1 MTQYII
7 QNEDE
12 QYLAS
17 FSKSR
22 ISWTTLPELAKTFLS
37 REAATKTLRKVN
49 HYYRSSDCWVA
60 RLVRD

>member
-37 REAATKTLRKVN
+37 RD
-49 HYYRSSDCWVA
+49 SSIMCLA
-60 RLVRD
+60 G